1 MNKQRK
7 RAPKGFKKGYMA
19 DFLRKRVTPMH
30 HKGRPRKSPLELSPS
45 AVRIL
50 RWLRQH
56 ADETGKWVGRP
67 STIAPRAHYD
77 PRTIRRA
84 IEKFEQL
91 GLAYRAQVNGT
102 GWAIV
107 LTEHSSPTAVD
118 SKADKKT
125 DAKILP
131 CPEAGRETLQK
142 STDQNAVN
150 IPVPPRPSFIGQKN
164 TAQVLTFPPQKI
176 PSVSTPSPITVGGVP
191 QNVLQRLVPDRPA
204 WSARKVHIYID
215 PVTGRRYY
223 RHDNGKFVLMH

>member
-131 CPEAGRETLQK
+131 RPEAGRETLQK
-142 STDQNAVN
+142 STDQNVVS
-150 IPVPPRPSFIGQKN
+150 IPVPPRPFFIGQKN
-164 TAQVLTFPPQKI
+164 TAQAQTFSSQMPVKAFEK
-176 PSVSTPSPITVGGVP
+176 TDPISGVP
-191 QNVLQRLVPDRPA
+191 PDVAQRLVPVRPV
-204 WSARKVHIYID
+204 WSARNTHLYFD
-215 PVTGRRYY
+215 PITGRQYY
-223 RHDNGKFVLMH
+223 RSDDGRIVLMS